1 MAQRDNSVCHLATC
15 PQQLW
20 SQSCGATTRGKL
32 IPVTACW
39 PGPTLDSLVC
49 VIASLFLMV
58 WILMDKLAPIPA
70 PPLTLP
76 ISLHST
82 KLKTKE
88 NYNLSVK
95 DSLPFLGLFVLCE

>member
-20 SQSCGATTRGKL
+20 SQSCGAITREINPSDRML
-32 IPVTACW
+32 AW
-39 PGPTLDSLVC
+39 PYLDSLVC

-70 PPLTLP
+70 PPPTLP
-76 ISLHST
+76 YLYT
-82 KLKTKE
+82 VQ
-88 NYNLSVK
+88 N
-95 DSLPFLGLFVLCE
+95 